1 MKSIV
6 QLRGEIDVIDQ
17 RILGLL
23 DERLELVR
31 KLAKEKQKAGLPLSD
46 EEREEQLKEMWK
58 ERAIEMGLDIN
69 SISKIFD
76 EVLHMSKKAQ
86 MR

>member
-6 QLRGEIDVIDQ
+6 QLREEIDVIDQ

-58 ERAIEMGLDIN
+58 ERAIEMGLDIK